1 MTPRA
6 TTSTSAPRVAVLV
19 PVHDQAA
26 FLPRALGSLLAQDV
40 PDFECVVVDDGSTD
54 GPRVPDDPR
63 LRSVRHAEN
72 RGLGAALNTA
82 LDATAA
88 PVVAYLP
95 ADDVWDADHLSALL
109 AVLDADADVDL
120 VSSGVRWQRGQAL
133 EAPEDAGLQLVQV
146 AHRRTGQ
153 RWPERDELEADDLE
167 LLMWRHLPARAATG
181 RVTCTWTDH
190 PGQRSRAIRES
201 ADGGLN
207 VFRRRYRVRTPLRLH
222 SRDSGLTDEVALYAR
237 FRDRPAPS
245 GGLRVLLVGEL
256 AFNPERVLALEER
269 GHRLF
274 GLWTDDGLGAHT
286 VGPLP
291 FGHVIDVASV
301 EQVRALDVDVV
312 YGLLNWRAVPL
323 AHRVL
328 TELPEL
334 PFVWHFKE
342 APQACVRRGTW
353 PALAALY
360 EGADEVLSATDEE
373 AAWFELALPGR
384 RDPARTGVLDGDLP
398 LAAWFAGQRSPR
410 LSAQDG
416 AVHTA
421 VLGRPLGVD
430 AELLVRLGR
439 AGVHVHLHG
448 QVRDGGPAAGW
459 AAAVREASAQVDTVH
474 LHPKVEQPDWVRVLS
489 RYDAGWL
496 HRFRAG
502 NGGDLR
508 RAVWDDLNAPARIP
522 TYASAGLPMLLQSS
536 PGSVVAAER
545 LLGES
550 AVVYDDVDDLV
561 ARLRDRAGL
570 DRAARA
576 CWDDR
581 GRFTFDAHADRL
593 VEVLTRAAGR
603 RRTAAGRG

>member
-1 MTPRA
+1 M
-6 TTSTSAPRVAVLV
+6 SPRVAVLV
-19 PVHDQAA
+19 PVHDAAA
-26 FLPRALGSLLAQDV
+26 FLPRALGCLLAQDV
-40 PDFECVVVDDGSTD
+40 ADLECVVVDDGSSD
-54 GPRVPDDPR
+54 DPQVPDDPR
-63 LRSVRHAEN
+63 VRIVRHDEN

-82 LDATAA
+82 LDATTA
-88 PVVAYLP
+88 PAVAYLP
-95 ADDVWDADHLSALL
+95 ADDAWDADHLSALL
-109 AVLDADADVDL
+109 AVLDDGADLAR
-120 VSSGVRWQRGQAL
+120 SGVRWLRGETTDGA
-133 EAPEDAGLQLVQV
+133 DDHGVQLVQV
-146 AHRRTGQ
+146 AHRRTDR
-153 RWPERDELEADDLE
+153 RWPERDELESDDLA
-167 LLMWRHLPARAATG
+167 LMMWRHFPDQRGTG

-190 PGQRSRAIRES
+190 PQQRHKAIRETS
-201 ADGGLN
+201 DGGLN

-222 SRDSGLTDEVALYAR
+222 SRDSGLTDELALYAR
-237 FRDRPAPS
+237 FRDRPPPS

-269 GHRLF
+269 GHSLF

-291 FGHVIDVASV
+291 FGHVNDVPGV
-301 EQVRALDVDVV
+301 EAARDLDVDVV

-328 TELPEL
+328 TELPHL

-360 EGADEVLSATDEE
+360 RGADEVLLATEE
-373 AAWFELALPGR
+373 ERTWFDLALPGQ

-398 LAAWFAGQRSPR
+398 LAEWFCEERSSR
-410 LSAQDG
+410 RSAEDG

-448 QVRDGGPAAGW
+448 QVRDHGPAAGW
-459 AAAVREASAQVDTVH
+459 AAAVREAQAQVDTVH

-496 HRFRAG
+496 HRFRAT

-536 PGSVVAAER
+536 PGSTVAAQR
-545 LLGES
+545 LLGDK
-550 AVVYDDVDDLV
+550 AVLYDDVDDLV
-561 ARLRDRAGL
+561 ARLH
-570 DRAARA
+570 DRAALERA
-576 CWDDR
+576 AQQCWQDR
-581 GRFTFDAHADRL
+581 SRFTFDAHADRL
-593 VEVLTRAAGR
+593 VAVLARAAAR
-603 RRTAAGRG
+603 RAEGPG

>member
-1 MTPRA
+1 M
-6 TTSTSAPRVAVLV
+6 SPRVAVLV
-19 PVHDQAA
+19 PVHQQAA
-26 FLPRALGSLLAQDV
+26 FLPRALGSLLAQDLA
-40 PDFECVVVDDGSTD
+40 DFECVVVDDGSSD
-54 GPRVPDDPR
+54 GPQVLDDPR
-63 LRSVRHAEN
+63 LRLVRSDSN

-82 LDATAA
+82 LDATTA

-95 ADDVWDADHLSALL
+95 ADDAWDVDHLSALL
-109 AVLDADADVDL
+109 SALHGDDRADLAA
-120 VSSGVRWQRGQAL
+120 SGVRWQAG
-133 EAPEDAGLQLVQV
+133 ETTSAPQDHGLQLVQV
-146 AHRRTGQ
+146 AHRRTGR
-153 RWPERDELEADDLE
+153 RWTERDELEADDLE
-167 LLMWRHLPARAATG
+167 LLMWRHFTSRTATG

-190 PGQRSRAIRES
+190 PGQRHRSIRES
-201 ADGGLN
+201 TDGGLN
-207 VFRRRYRVRTPLRLH
+207 VFRRRYRVATPLRLH

-237 FRDRPAPS
+237 FRDRAAPS

-269 GHRLF
+269 GHTLL
-274 GLWTDDGLGAHT
+274 GLWTDEGLGAHT

-291 FGHVIDVASV
+291 FGHVAQVPSV
-301 EQVRALDVDVV
+301 EAVGELAVDVV

-328 TELPEL
+328 TAWPDL

-353 PALAALY
+353 PELAALC
-360 EGADEVLSATDEE
+360 EGADEALFATDEE
-373 AAWFELALPGR
+373 RTWFELALPGR
-384 RDPARTGVLDGDLP
+384 LDPARTGVLDGDLP
-398 LAAWFAGQRSPR
+398 LAEWFTDERSPR
-410 LSAQDG
+410 LSAADG

-430 AELLVRLGR
+430 ADLLVRLGR

-448 QVRDGGPAAGW
+448 QVRDHGPAAGW
-459 AAAVREASAQVDTVH
+459 AAAVRQAQALVDTVH

-496 HRFRAG
+496 HRFRAR

-522 TYASAGLPMLLQSS
+522 TCASAGLPMLLQSS

-545 LLGES
+545 LLGDS

-561 ARLRDRAGL
+561 DRLHDRAGL
-570 DRAARA
+570 ARAAQA
-576 CWDDR
+576 SWDGR
-581 GRFTFDAHADRL
+581 SRFTFDAHVDRL
-593 VEVLTRAAGR
+593 VDVLQRATTRAGTRA
-603 RRTAAGRG
+603 RTAAGRG

>member
-1 MTPRA
+1 MRAASTPA
-6 TTSTSAPRVAVLV
+6 VAVLV
-19 PVHDQAA
+19 PVHQQAA
-26 FLPRALGSLLAQDV
+26 FLPRALGSLLAQDCA
-40 PDFECVVVDDGSTD
+40 DFECVVVDDGSTD
-54 GPRVPDDPR
+54 GPSVPDDPR
-63 LRSVRHAEN
+63 VRLLRHSDN

-82 LDATAA
+82 LDATTA

-95 ADDVWDADHLSALL
+95 ADDAWDAAHLSSLL
-109 AVLDADADVDL
+109 AALDSGPEADLAWT
-120 VSSGVRWQRGQAL
+120 GVRWAGG
-133 EAPEDAGLQLVQV
+133 ETTGAPGDHGLQLVQV
-146 AHRRTGQ
+146 AHRRTGV

-167 LLMWRHLPARAATG
+167 LLLWRSLLARTSTG
-181 RVTCTWTDH
+181 LVTCTWTDH
-190 PGQRSRAIRES
+190 PGQRHRAIRETC
-201 ADGGLN
+201 DGGLN
-207 VFRRRYRVRTPLRLH
+207 VFRRRYRVASPLRLS

-237 FRDRPAPS
+237 FRGRPAPS

-291 FGHVIDVASV
+291 FGHVTDVATV
-301 EQVRALDVDVV
+301 EAAGGLDVDVV

-323 AHRVL
+323 AARVL
-328 TELPEL
+328 RELPHL

-353 PALAALY
+353 PDLAALC
-360 EGADEVLSATDEE
+360 EGADEVLVATEQE
-373 AAWFELALPGR
+373 RAWLDLALPGR
-384 RDPARTGVLDGDLP
+384 LDPARTGVLDGDLP
-398 LAAWFAGQRSPR
+398 LAEWFAGERSPR
-410 LSAQDG
+410 LSDDDG
-416 AVHTA
+416 QVHTA

-430 AELLVRLGR
+430 ADLLVRLGR

-448 QVRDGGPAAGW
+448 QVRDHGPAAGW
-459 AAAVREASAQVDTVH
+459 AAAVREAQAQVGTVH
-474 LHPKVEQPDWVRVLS
+474 VHPKVEQPDWVRVLS

-496 HRFRAG
+496 HRFRSS

-522 TYASAGLPMLLQSS
+522 TYASAGLPMLQQAS

-545 LLGES
+545 LLGDS

-561 ARLRDRAGL
+561 ARLHDRVGL
-570 DRAARA
+570 DRAAQASQDGRL
-576 CWDDR
+576 
-581 GRFTFDAHADRL
+581 RFTFDAHVDRL
-593 VEVLTRAAGR
+593 VQVLERAVAR
-603 RRTAAGRG
+603 RG

>member
-1 MTPRA
+1 VTPPP
-6 TTSTSAPRVAVLV
+6 STPAVAVLV
-19 PVHDQAA
+19 PVHEQAA
-26 FLPRALGSLLAQDV
+26 FLPRALGSLLAQDLL
-40 PDFECVVVDDGSTD
+40 DFECVVVDDGSTD
-54 GPRVPDDPR
+54 GPSVPDDPR
-63 LRSVRHAEN
+63 VRLVRLPTN

-82 LDATAA
+82 LDATTA

-95 ADDVWDADHLSALL
+95 ADDAWDAEHLSALL
-109 AVLDADADVDL
+109 AALAGDSERDL
-120 VSSGVRWQRGQAL
+120 AWSGVRWAGG
-133 EAPEDAGLQLVQV
+133 ETTDAPGDSGLQLVQV
-146 AHRRTGQ
+146 AHRRTGV

-167 LLMWRHLPARAATG
+167 LLLWHRFAARRSTG

-190 PGQRSRAIRES
+190 PGQRSRAIRETC
-201 ADGGLN
+201 DGGLN
-207 VFRRRYRVRTPLRLH
+207 VFRRRYRVATPLRLH
-222 SRDSGLTDEVALYAR
+222 SRDSGLTDEVALYGR

-291 FGHVIDVASV
+291 FGHVTDVPTVAAAR
-301 EQVRALDVDVV
+301 ELDVDVV

-323 AHRVL
+323 AARVL
-328 TELPEL
+328 RELPHL

-353 PALAALY
+353 PDLAALCG
-360 EGADEVLSATDEE
+360 GADEVLLATQEE
-373 AAWFELALPGR
+373 RDWLELALPGR
-384 RDPARTGVLDGDLP
+384 LDPARTGVLDGDLP
-398 LAAWFAGQRSPR
+398 LAEWFAGERSPR
-410 LSAQDG
+410 LSDEDG

-430 AELLVRLGR
+430 ADLLVRLGR

-448 QVRDGGPAAGW
+448 QVRDHGPAAGW
-459 AAAVREASAQVDTVH
+459 AAAVREAQAQVDTVH
-474 LHPKVEQPDWVRVLS
+474 VHPKVEQPDWVRVLS

-496 HRFRAG
+496 HRFRSS

-522 TYASAGLPMLLQSS
+522 TYASAGLPMLQSTS

-545 LLGES
+545 LLGDS
-550 AVVYDDVDDLV
+550 AVLYDGVDDLV
-561 ARLRDRAGL
+561 ARLHDRAGL
-570 DRAARA
+570 DRAAKASQDGRM
-576 CWDDR
+576 
-581 GRFTFDAHADRL
+581 RFTFDAHVDRL
-593 VEVLTRAAGR
+593 VEVLERAVAR
-603 RRTAAGRG
+603 RG

>member
-1 MTPRA
+1 MTP
-6 TTSTSAPRVAVLV
+6 APAVAVLV

-26 FLPRALGSLLAQDV
+26 FLPRALGSLLAQDRS
-40 PDFECVVVDDGSTD
+40 DFECVVVDDGSAD
-54 GPRVPDDPR
+54 GPSVPDDPR
-63 LRSVRHAEN
+63 VRLLRCPDN

-82 LDATAA
+82 LDATTA

-95 ADDVWDADHLSALL
+95 ADDAWDADHLSSLL
-109 AVLDADADVDL
+109 DVLDGDL
-120 VSSGVRWQRGQAL
+120 DRDLAWSGVRWAGGATAG
-133 EAPEDAGLQLVQV
+133 APGDHGLQLVQV
-146 AHRRTGQ
+146 AHRRTGL

-167 LLMWRHLPARAATG
+167 RLLWRHLPRRSSTG

-190 PGQRSRAIRES
+190 PGQRHRAIRETC
-201 ADGGLN
+201 DGGLN
-207 VFRRRYRVRTPLRLH
+207 VFRRRYRVATPLRLH
-222 SRDSGLTDEVALYAR
+222 SRDSGLTDEGALYAR
-237 FRDRPAPS
+237 FAGRPAPS

-291 FGHVIDVASV
+291 FGHVTDVPTV
-301 EQVRALDVDVV
+301 EAARALDVDVV
-312 YGLLNWRAVPL
+312 YALLNWRAVPL
-323 AHRVL
+323 AARVL
-328 TELPEL
+328 RELPHL

-342 APQACVRRGTW
+342 APQACVRSGTW
-353 PALAALY
+353 PDLAALC
-360 EGADEVLSATDEE
+360 EGADEVLLATEQERD
-373 AAWFELALPGR
+373 WLDLALPGR
-384 RDPARTGVLDGDLP
+384 LDPARTGVLDGDLP
-398 LAAWFAGQRSPR
+398 LAEWFAGERSPR
-410 LSAQDG
+410 LSAEDG

-448 QVRDGGPAAGW
+448 QVRDHGPAAGW
-459 AAAVREASAQVDTVH
+459 AAAVREAQALVDTVH
-474 LHPKVEQPDWVRVLS
+474 VHPKVEQPDWVRVLS

-496 HRFRAG
+496 HRFRSV

-522 TYASAGLPMLLQSS
+522 TYASAGLPMLQQTS

-545 LLGES
+545 LLGGS
-550 AVVYDDVDDLV
+550 AVLYDDVDDLV
-561 ARLRDRAGL
+561 ERLH
-570 DRAARA
+570 DRAALERSA
-576 CWDDR
+576 RTCWDER
-581 GRFTFDAHADRL
+581 TRFTFDAHADRL
-593 VEVLTRAAGR
+593 VEVLERAAARAAAR
-603 RRTAAGRG
+603 RG

>member
-1 MTPRA
+1 MTA
-6 TTSTSAPRVAVLV
+6 APAPAVAVLV

-26 FLPRALGSLLAQDV
+26 FLPRALGSLLAQDRT
-40 PDFECVVVDDGSTD
+40 DFECVVVDDGSTD
-54 GPRVPDDPR
+54 GPTVPDDPR
-63 LRSVRHAEN
+63 LRLVRHPDN
-72 RGLGAALNTA
+72 RGLGAALDTA
-82 LDATAA
+82 LDATTA

-95 ADDVWDADHLSALL
+95 ADDAWDAGHLSSLL
-109 AVLDADADVDL
+109 AALDAAPEADL
-120 VSSGVRWQRGQAL
+120 AWSGVRWAGGATTG
-133 EAPEDAGLQLVQV
+133 APDDHGLQLVQV
-146 AHRRTGQ
+146 AHRRTGV
-153 RWPERDELEADDLE
+153 RWPERAQLEADDLE
-167 LLMWRHLPARAATG
+167 LLLWRHLPARTSTG

-190 PGQRSRAIRES
+190 PGQRHRAIRETC
-201 ADGGLN
+201 DGGLN
-207 VFRRRYRVRTPLRLH
+207 VFRRRYRVTTPLRLH

-237 FRDRPAPS
+237 FAGRPAPS

-291 FGHVIDVASV
+291 FGHVTDVPSV
-301 EQVRALDVDVV
+301 EAARELDVDVV

-323 AHRVL
+323 AARVL
-328 TELPEL
+328 RELPHL

-353 PALAALY
+353 PDLAALC
-360 EGADEVLSATDEE
+360 EGADEVLLATEE
-373 AAWFELALPGR
+373 ERAWLDLALPGR
-384 RDPARTGVLDGDLP
+384 LDLDRTGVLDGDLP
-398 LAAWFAGQRSPR
+398 LAEWFAGDRSPR
-410 LSAQDG
+410 LSAGDG

-430 AELLVRLGR
+430 ADLLVRLGR

-448 QVRDGGPAAGW
+448 QVRDHGPAAGW
-459 AAAVREASAQVDTVH
+459 AAAVREAQARVDTVH
-474 LHPKVEQPDWVRVLS
+474 VHPKVEQPDWVRVLS

-496 HRFRAG
+496 HRFRST

-522 TYASAGLPMLLQSS
+522 TYASAGLPMLQQAS

-545 LLGES
+545 LLGGS
-550 AVVYDDVDDLV
+550 AVLYDDVDDLV
-561 ARLRDRAGL
+561 ARLHDRAGL
-570 DRAARA
+570 DRAAQA
-576 CWDDR
+576 SWDGRD
-581 GRFTFDAHADRL
+581 RFTFDAHVDRL
-593 VEVLTRAAGR
+593 VAVLERAASR
-603 RRTAAGRG
+603 RG

>member
-1 MTPRA
+1 MTPPP
-6 TTSTSAPRVAVLV
+6 STPAVAVLV
-19 PVHDQAA
+19 PVHEQAA
-26 FLPRALGSLLAQDV
+26 FLPRALGSLLAQDLL
-40 PDFECVVVDDGSTD
+40 DFECVVVDDGSTD
-54 GPRVPDDPR
+54 GPSVPDDPR
-63 LRSVRHAEN
+63 VRLVRLPTN

-82 LDATAA
+82 LDATTA

-95 ADDVWDADHLSALL
+95 ADDAWDAEHLSALL
-109 AVLDADADVDL
+109 AALAGDSERDL
-120 VSSGVRWQRGQAL
+120 AWSGVRWAGG
-133 EAPEDAGLQLVQV
+133 ETTDAPGDSGLQLVQV
-146 AHRRTGQ
+146 AHRRTGV

-167 LLMWRHLPARAATG
+167 LLLWHRFAARRSTG

-190 PGQRSRAIRES
+190 PGQRSRAIRETC
-201 ADGGLN
+201 DGGLN
-207 VFRRRYRVRTPLRLH
+207 VFRRRYRVATPLRLH
-222 SRDSGLTDEVALYAR
+222 SRDSGLTDEVALYGR

-291 FGHVIDVASV
+291 FGHVTDVPTVAAAR
-301 EQVRALDVDVV
+301 ELDVDVV

-323 AHRVL
+323 AARVL
-328 TELPEL
+328 RELPHL

-353 PALAALY
+353 PDLAALCG
-360 EGADEVLSATDEE
+360 GADEVLLATQEE
-373 AAWFELALPGR
+373 RDWLELALPGR
-384 RDPARTGVLDGDLP
+384 LDPARTGVLDGDLP
-398 LAAWFAGQRSPR
+398 LAEWFAGERSPR
-410 LSAQDG
+410 LSDEDG

-430 AELLVRLGR
+430 ADLLVRLGR

-448 QVRDGGPAAGW
+448 QVRDHGPAAGW
-459 AAAVREASAQVDTVH
+459 AAAVREAQAQVDTVH
-474 LHPKVEQPDWVRVLS
+474 VHPKVEQPDWVRVLS

-496 HRFRAG
+496 HRFRSS

-522 TYASAGLPMLLQSS
+522 TYASAGLPMLQSTS

-545 LLGES
+545 LLGDS
-550 AVVYDDVDDLV
+550 AVLYDGVDDLV
-561 ARLRDRAGL
+561 ARLHDRAGL
-570 DRAARA
+570 DRAAKASQDGRM
-576 CWDDR
+576 
-581 GRFTFDAHADRL
+581 RFTFDAHVDRL
-593 VEVLTRAAGR
+593 VEVLERAVAR
-603 RRTAAGRG
+603 RG

>member
-1 MTPRA
+1 MTRPPP
-6 TTSTSAPRVAVLV
+6 SAPPSSPRVAVLV

-26 FLPRALGSLLAQDV
+26 FLPRALGSLLAQDLA
-40 PDFECVVVDDGSTD
+40 DFECLVVDDGSTD
-54 GPRVPDDPR
+54 GPSVPDDPR
-63 LRSVRHAEN
+63 VRLLRTEDN

-82 LDATAA
+82 LDATTA

-95 ADDVWDADHLSALL
+95 ADDAWDVDHLHRLL
-109 AVLDADADVDL
+109 GVLDGAPDSDL
-120 VSSGVRWQRGQAL
+120 AWSGVRWAGG
-133 EAPEDAGLQLVQV
+133 ETTDAPGDHGLQLVQV
-146 AHRRTGQ
+146 AHRRTGV

-167 LLMWRHLPARAATG
+167 LLLWRHLPSRASTG

-190 PGQRSRAIRES
+190 PGQRHRAIRETC
-201 ADGGLN
+201 DGGLN
-207 VFRRRYRVRTPLRLH
+207 VFRRRYRVATPLRLH

-237 FRDRPAPS
+237 FSGRPAPS

-291 FGHVIDVASV
+291 FGHVTDVATV
-301 EQVRALDVDVV
+301 EAARDLDVDVV
-312 YGLLNWRAVPL
+312 YALLNWRAVPL
-323 AHRVL
+323 AARVL
-328 TELPEL
+328 RELPHL

-353 PALAALY
+353 PDLAALC
-360 EGADEVLSATDEE
+360 EGADEVLLATEE
-373 AAWFELALPGR
+373 ERAWLDLALPGR
-384 RDPARTGVLDGDLP
+384 LDPARTGVLDGDLP
-398 LAAWFAGQRSPR
+398 LAEWFAGDRSPR
-410 LSAQDG
+410 LSDADG

-430 AELLVRLGR
+430 ADLLVRLGR

-448 QVRDGGPAAGW
+448 QVRDHGPAAGW
-459 AAAVREASAQVDTVH
+459 AAAVREAQSQVDTVH
-474 LHPKVEQPDWVRVLS
+474 VHPKVEQPDWVRVLS

-496 HRFRAG
+496 HRFRSG

-522 TYASAGLPMLLQSS
+522 TYASAGLPMLQQAS

-545 LLGES
+545 LLGDS
-550 AVVYDDVDDLV
+550 AVLYDDADDLA
-561 ARLRDRAGL
+561 ARLH
-570 DRAARA
+570 DRAALEQAARA
-576 CWDDR
+576 SWDGR
-581 GRFTFDAHADRL
+581 LRFTFDAHVDRL
-593 VEVLTRAAGR
+593 VEVLERAAGR
-603 RRTAAGRG
+603 AGARRG